1 MEIKK
6 KIEKFDTL
14 NISTR
19 TKGKWFD
26 IIIANVIALVFVSLG
41 MFMPLLSLALAFIV
55 MAYMQVGLYGFVL
68 KSYRG
73 ENPEYESLFIPFKHI
88 LKVLCIKIIVMAGIV
103 LWGLLLIVPGIIY
116 GLNNAFAALVF
127 FENPELTTK
136 QIFARSKE
144 LTFGKRGEIF
154 TMILGT
160 LALVCL
166 AMSLGMGIQ
175 LLLGLAFKVPMWL
188 TVMLIIA
195 PAVIMLLT
203 LALPLFETFL
213 VASYEDA
220 KEHPVVP
227 KKKAAEP
234 AKKDKKKTAT
244 KKVSKS

>member
-6 KIEKFDTL
+6 KIEKLDTL
-14 NISTR
+14 NITSR

-41 MFMPLLSLALAFIV
+41 MFMPLLSFALAFIV

-68 KSYRG
+68 RSYRG
-73 ENPEYESLFIPFKHI
+73 ESPEFESIFLPFNRI

-103 LWGLLLIVPGIIY
+103 IWGLLLIVPGIIY

-127 FENPELTTK
+127 LENPELSTK
-136 QIFARSKE
+136 QIFARSKK

-160 LALVCL
+160 IALVCL
-166 AMSLGMGIQ
+166 AMTLGMGVH
-175 LLLGLAFKVPMWL
+175 LLLGLAFKVPTWL
-188 TVMLIIA
+188 TIILILA
-195 PAVIMLLT
+195 PAAIMLLT

-220 KEHPVVP
+220 KQHPVLP
-227 KKKAAEP
+227 KKKDKEP
-234 AKKDKKKTAT
+234 KVKEKKKSAP
-244 KKVSKS
+244 KKVSKT